1 MKRMMYPLLVL
12 LVSCS
17 ASAQKIDE
25 KDVPAAVKSACEKSY
40 PNAEKVK
47 WEKEG
52 ANYEAEFENDEVDMS
67 VVFSPDG
74 KMLEEEREIALNT
87 LPETIKNYV
96 KTNYPDQK
104 MKEATIIRKADGTQS
119 YEVEVKDLDLFFSE
133 NGTFLNSKKD

>member
-17 ASAQKIDE
+17 ANAQKMDE
-25 KDVPAAVKSACEKSY
+25 KEVPAAVKSACAKSY
-40 PNAEKVK
+40 PGAEKVK

-52 ANYEAEFENDEVDMS
+52 TDYEAEFEQNEVEMS

-74 KMLEEEREIALNT
+74 KMLEEEKEIAIST
-87 LPETIKNYV
+87 LPETVKKYV

-104 MKEATIIRKADGTQS
+104 IKEATIIRKADGTQS
-119 YEVEVKDLDLFFSE
+119 YEVELKDLDLFFSE